1 LIEQAYQVGEALGL
15 AVWTQDE
22 AGPFP
27 TMPYPGARWC
37 PQDHPLRH
45 PHEYERAG
53 TAKLLTLFHP
63 ASGTARVKG
72 VTSCTNAV
80 LHPWLEAELTT
91 ILATLPPAAEP
102 ASAAANRACWE
113 HWREGLSER
122 VSLSTELPPLRL
134 LLVLDNLAGHKT
146 PEFVV
151 WCFAHGILPLYT
163 PLGGSWLNMAESFQ
177 GVLKGRALAGAYPQ
191 TPEEII
197 RRLETVAGAW
207 NRDPTPFEWGGKRAV
222 RRARSRARRH
232 KVGGSGACT
241 RRPMPRRQTTLEKW
255 QQVSQLPH

>member
-1 LIEQAYQVGEALGL
+1 MIQQAYQLGEALGL

-27 TMPYPGARWC
+27 TMPYPGASW
-37 PQDHPLRH
+37 QAQGHPAQQ

-63 ASGTARVKG
+63 ASGKARVRG
-72 VTSCTNAV
+72 VGSCSNRV
-80 LHPWLEAELTT
+80 LHSWLKQELAD
-91 ILATLPPAAEP
+91 ILANLPTPVETADV
-102 ASAAANRACWE
+102 AANRTVWE
-113 HWREGLSER
+113 GWREGLSER
-122 VSLSTELPPLRL
+122 VILSEELPPLRL

-146 PEFVV
+146 PDFVV
-151 WCFAHGILPLYT
+151 WCFEHGIMPLYT

-177 GVLKGRALAGAYPQ
+177 RILKARALAGQYPR

-197 RRLETVAGAW
+197 ARLEAMAAVW
-207 NRDPTPFEWGGKRAV
+207 NAAPTPFEWGGKRAV

-232 KVGGSGACT
+232 ELGGSGACT
-241 RRPMPRRQTTLEKW
+241 RRPMRRRPTILGEW
-255 QQVSQLPH
+255 LRASQLPH